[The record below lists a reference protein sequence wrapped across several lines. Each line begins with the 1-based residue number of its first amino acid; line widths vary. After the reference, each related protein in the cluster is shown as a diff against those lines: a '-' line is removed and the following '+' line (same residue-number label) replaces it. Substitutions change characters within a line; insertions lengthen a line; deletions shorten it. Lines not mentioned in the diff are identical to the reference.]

1 MLHLL
6 LLRNLTKCSILIF
19 QFLVPQSHEAEYPMF
34 VFCEGR
40 SRDVMTLNRFSI
52 SDDAVRCCGV
62 QFESDDDL
70 ECEEFEFL

>member
-6 LLRNLTKCSILIF
+6 LLRNLTNCSTLMF
-19 QFLVPQSHEAEYPMF
+19 QFLMPSHEAEYPMF

-40 SRDVMTLNRFSI
+40 GRDVMTLNRFHI
-52 SDDAVRCCGV
+52 SDDTVRCSDV
-62 QFESDDDL
+62 KVESDDEL